1 MLKKKQRLNINSEIN
16 VVPLTDVMLVLLII
30 FMVTTPFIM
39 QGNIKI
45 NLPEASAPSDDLAE
59 KEIVVGISDDG
70 RIFLNGVEMSDIP
83 GLENEIRR
91 MIEATGNRRVIIEGD
106 RMAFHGTIVRVMG
119 AAKNAGADGI
129 AVSTIPE
136 DMTGR

>member
-1 MLKKKQRLNINSEIN
+1 MLKKKQRAKINSEIN

-45 NLPEASAPSDDLAE
+45 NLPSANAPSDEALDQ
-59 KEIVVGISDDG
+59 EIVVGIADDG
-70 RIFLNGVEMSDIP
+70 RIFLNGTEMSDME

-91 MIEATGNRRVIIEGD
+91 MIETTGNRRVIIEGD
-106 RMAFHGTIVRVMG
+106 KMAFHGTVVGIMG
-119 AAKNAGADGI
+119 AAKNAGAEGI
-129 AVSTIPE
+129 AVSTIP
-136 DMTGR
+136 DDLSGK